1 MIGELKNP
9 PVINISR
16 QESEEKPHGNFVLL
30 PAPNGTLLVK
40 SIAVQELLLPKQCVI
55 DACIYLWNVLYE
67 GQICY

>member
-40 SIAVQELLLPKQCVI
+40 SIAVQELLNTEISK
-55 DACIYLWNVLYE
+55 
-67 GQICY
+67 